1 MININNLTKF
11 IFNQKIKRKY
21 KIKAIYY
28 QIKIR
33 NCGNKRKNSKIL
45 NKKILML
52 NNKQKN

>member
-11 IFNQKIKRKY
+11 IFNQKIKKKY

>member
-45 NKKILML
+45 NKKILMF